1 MKNKFRLLL
10 WLIYLLGL
18 LFLFLFSGSK
28 YAWMAEIDP
37 SLSLDSIQDNS
48 DNNMFAFL
56 ILCALIGVQVL
67 VFVIEKGMRKVI
79 PALIALFTLLVYA
92 LLN

>member
-18 LFLFLFSGSK
+18 LFLFLFSGNK

-37 SLSLDSIQDNS
+37 SVSLDSIQDNS

-67 VFVIEKGMRKVI
+67 AFVLEKGIRKVI
-79 PALIALFTLLVYA
+79 PALIALITALVYA

>member
-18 LFLFLFSGSK
+18 LFLFLFSGNK

-37 SLSLDSIQDNS
+37 SVSLDSIQNNS

-67 VFVIEKGMRKVI
+67 AFVLEKGIRKVI
-79 PALIALFTLLVYA
+79 PALIALITALVYA

>member
-18 LFLFLFSGSK
+18 LFLFLFSGNK

-37 SLSLDSIQDNS
+37 SVSLDSIQNNS

-67 VFVIEKGMRKVI
+67 VFVLEKGMRKVI
-79 PALIALFTLLVYA
+79 PALIALITVLVYA

>member
-18 LFLFLFSGSK
+18 LFLFLFSGNK

-37 SLSLDSIQDNS
+37 SVSLDSIQDNS

-67 VFVIEKGMRKVI
+67 VFVLEKGMRKVI
-79 PALIALFTLLVYA
+79 PALIALITVLVYA

>member
-18 LFLFLFSGSK
+18 LFLFLLSGNK

-37 SLSLDSIQDNS
+37 SVSLDSIQDNS

-67 VFVIEKGMRKVI
+67 AFVLEKGMRKVI
-79 PALIALFTLLVYA
+79 PALIALITVLVYA

>member
-18 LFLFLFSGSK
+18 LFLFLFSGNK

-37 SLSLDSIQDNS
+37 SVSLDSIQNNS
-48 DNNMFAFL
+48 DNNMFAFFM
-56 ILCALIGVQVL
+56 LCALIGVQVL
-67 VFVIEKGMRKVI
+67 VFVLEKGMRKVI
-79 PALIALFTLLVYA
+79 PALIALFTVLVYA

>member
-18 LFLFLFSGSK
+18 LFLFLFSGNK

-37 SLSLDSIQDNS
+37 SVSLDSIQDNS

-67 VFVIEKGMRKVI
+67 VFVLENGMRKVI
-79 PALIALFTLLVYA
+79 PALIALFTALVYA